1 MAKVECYNCKRLTVV
16 VSPKFRCTVC
26 NYPLHKYI
34 EQNEPVPEDKIIKD
48 IDQQDQVQPVII
60 NITGGSE
67 GNESGDG
74 IKIGNTGDAV
84 EKVRP
89 ISPESKPAETNININ
104 TNADIKANRNEGFD
118 SSKHDDLIAE
128 LRASLNA
135 IKEKNEEITTHTGVV
150 IQKVENINPDKKGK
164 VIGGWLVVHTENKK
178 PLTYELFEG
187 ENVIGRPDGPHHLD
201 IKVEEDSY
209 VSRVHCKV
217 VVSKD
222 FMHRFK
228 YELMDK
234 DGSTNGTY
242 INAYEQRLPKD
253 ASVFLKDGDTVQVG
267 ETKMVF
273 KNTNTSVNFRDA
285 ASHVLD
291 NDYTKTV
298 AIKL

>member
-34 EQNEPVPEDKIIKD
+34 EQDEPQPEDKVIKD
-48 IDQQDQVQPVII
+48 IDQQDQTPPVII
-60 NITGGSE
+60 NITGGAK
-67 GNESGDG
+67 SGDG
-74 IKIGNTGDAV
+74 INIGDGT
-84 EKVRP
+84 
-89 ISPESKPAETNININ
+89 SKAEAKLEDIKPVVPKPKETSININ
-104 TNADIKANRNEGFD
+104 TKSAESFD
-118 SSKHDDLIAE
+118 SSKHSDLIAE
-128 LRASLNA
+128 LRASLNE
-135 IKEKNEEITTHTGVV
+135 IKSKNDQRTGNTGVV
-150 IQKVENINPDKKGK
+150 VQKVENINPDKKGK

-187 ENVIGRPDGPHHLD
+187 DNVIGRPDGPHHLD
-201 IKVEEDSY
+201 IKVEDDSY

-217 VVSKD
+217 LVSKD

-228 YELMDK
+228 YELIDK
-234 DGSTNGTY
+234 EGSTNGTY
-242 INAYEQRLPKD
+242 INAYEKPLPKD
-253 ASVFLKDGDTVQVG
+253 QSVFLQDGDTIQVG

-273 KNTNTSVNFRDA
+273 KNTNSSVNFRDA

>member
-34 EQNEPVPEDKIIKD
+34 EQNEPQPEDKVIKD
-48 IDQQDQVQPVII
+48 IDQQDQTPPVVI
-60 NITGGSE
+60 NITGGGTDGGE
-67 GNESGDG
+67 GIN
-74 IKIGNTGDAV
+74 IGNSADSV
-84 EKVRP
+84 EKVEP
-89 ISPESKPAETNININ
+89 IVPKASETKININ
-104 TNADIKANRNEGFD
+104 TNEGFD
-118 SSKHDDLIAE
+118 SSKHNDLIAE
-128 LRASLNA
+128 LRASLDA
-135 IKEKNEEITTHTGVV
+135 IKDKGDEQAGNTGLV
-150 IQKVENINPDKKGK
+150 IEKVENVNPDKKGK
-164 VIGGWLVVHTENKK
+164 VIGGWLVVHTEDKK
-178 PLTYELFEG
+178 HLTYELFEG

-201 IKVEEDSY
+201 IKVEDDSY

-228 YELMDK
+228 YELMDSE
-234 DGSTNGTY
+234 GSTNGTY
-242 INAYEQRLPKD
+242 INAYEKRLPKD
-253 ASVFLKDGDTVQVG
+253 ESVFLKDGDNVQVG

-273 KNTNTSVNFRDA
+273 KSTNTSVNFRDA

-291 NDYTKTV
+291 IDYTKTV